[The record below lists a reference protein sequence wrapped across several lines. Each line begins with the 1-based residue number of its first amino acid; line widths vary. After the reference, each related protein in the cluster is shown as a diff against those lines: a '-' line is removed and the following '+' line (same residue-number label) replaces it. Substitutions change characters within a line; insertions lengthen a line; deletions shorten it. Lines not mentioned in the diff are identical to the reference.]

1 MAHLAQSPSF
11 ILHQV
16 TCQFATGATLFG
28 PLNLSLEPSL
38 CALVGRNG
46 SGKTR
51 LLRLLAGLDEPANG
65 HIERTGTQVYVA
77 QQQDILPHTTLAEL
91 LGYEA
96 IFAARARV
104 DSGEYQPDDLETLD
118 GFWDLAERLSEAFA
132 RARLPPLIRIN
143 LPLNS
148 AVASVSA
155 RCCAG
160 RLRRKRIICCWTNP
174 LTTWTGKAGHGST
187 TSLPVIRAVYWWPPM
202 TVSCWRRCR
211 VFLN

>member
-16 TCQFATGATLFG
+16 TCQFATGDILFG
-28 PLNLSLEPSL
+28 PMNLSLEPSL

-96 IFAARARV
+96 IFAARACR
-104 DSGEYQPDDLETLD
+104 Q
-118 GFWDLAERLSEAFA
+118 R
-132 RARLPPLIRIN
+132 R
-143 LPLNS
+143 
-148 AVASVSA
+148 VSA
-155 RCCAG
+155 
-160 RLRRKRIICCWTNP
+160 
-174 LTTWTGKAGHGST
+174 
-187 TSLPVIRAVYWWPPM
+187 
-202 TVSCWRRCR
+202 
-211 VFLN
+211 

>member
-1 MAHLAQSPSF
+1 MAHFAQSPSF

-16 TCQFATGATLFG
+16 TCQFATGDTLFG

-132 RARLPPLIRIN
+132 RATLSPFDPDKPAAEL
-143 LPLNS
+143 S
-148 AVASVSA
+148 
-155 RCCAG
+155 G
-160 RLRRKRIICCWTNP
+160 
-174 LTTWTGKAGHGST
+174 
-187 TSLPVIRAVYWWPPM
+187 
-202 TVSCWRRCR
+202 
-211 VFLN
+211 

>member
-1 MAHLAQSPSF
+1 MISFRSAYGSFSAVPFFYFASGHLSVCDGGYP
-11 ILHQV
+11 
-16 TCQFATGATLFG
+16 FG

-132 RARLPPLIRIN
+132 RARLPPFDPDKPTAELSGGERVRA
-143 LPLNS
+143 LLCGAFTAQADYLLLDEP
-148 AVASVSA
+148 
-155 RCCAG
+155 
-160 RLRRKRIICCWTNP
+160 TNP
-174 LTTWTGKAGHGST
+174 GPARPDMVLRPACPLSGRCTGG
-187 TSLPVIRAVYWWPPM
+187 LP
-202 TVSCWRRCR
+202 
-211 VFLN
+211 